1 LAGIMVLD
9 KVAALQLQCLLWLC
23 DDQVSPWKSFARFWL
38 DLAASPFADWR
49 ALLGTNIFPISRGL
63 PWFYK
68 CLISVHC
75 RFSGFSADGPRCLAE
90 ALVQPLFRNPAIT
103 FCGKPYYS
111 ILMTG
116 DNIRTVGNL
125 LDSVDWKPLSTLVES
140 LGIGSSLKVSIGTC
154 LSFGSQFLHRGFLCT
169 MSNLSP

>member
-23 DDQVSPWKSFARFWL
+23 DDQVSPWKSFALFCL
-38 DLAASPFADWR
+38 DLDLSLFADWR
-49 ALLGTNIFPISRGL
+49 SLLGGNKSSTSRGL
-63 PWFYK
+63 PWFYE
-68 CLISVHC
+68 CLIGVYH
-75 RFSGFSADGPRCLAE
+75 RFSGFIADGPLCLAK
-90 ALVQPLFRNPAIT
+90 LWCSFCSGTPAIT